1 MKTKT
6 KSLTINYDQL
16 QDMIVAHLYAIGALD
31 DGEDVI
37 SLDIDIALNDDG
49 LVEMDVETMPLKRG
63 SHLTGVSSQ
72 AELPLNA

>member
-63 SHLTGVSSQ
+63 SHLTVVSSQ